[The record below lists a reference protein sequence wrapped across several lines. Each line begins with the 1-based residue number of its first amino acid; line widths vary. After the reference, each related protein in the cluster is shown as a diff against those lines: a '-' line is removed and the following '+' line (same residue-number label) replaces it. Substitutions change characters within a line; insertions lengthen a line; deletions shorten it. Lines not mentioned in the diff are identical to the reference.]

1 MHVYYLSNVRQTYGV
16 GNSAL
21 FLYGKKTSINIM
33 YLMTEWNDAG
43 RDYIWQY
50 RGHEP
55 ARMTKSHTSSYL
67 TR

>member
-1 MHVYYLSNVRQTYGV
+1 MDLPMTCE
-16 GNSAL
+16 
-21 FLYGKKTSINIM
+21 KKSSVTKSTIIIVITIIFVIIII
-33 YLMTEWNDAG
+33 MTEWNDAG

-55 ARMTKSHTSSYL
+55 ARMTNSHTSSYQ

>member
-1 MHVYYLSNVRQTYGV
+1 MDLPMTCEKKVICHQEYYYYSHYYH
-16 GNSAL
+16 
-21 FLYGKKTSINIM
+21 FLYNH
-33 YLMTEWNDAG
+33 LMTKWNDAG